1 MVAANETLEASTNA
15 GVSKVLTE
23 LNGLVHA
30 AVTIAEVSTLG
41 ITQVDAKALSRA
53 ANGSFELRTQIER
66 LIAGESL
73 QADCTCEVNDAVIR
87 QDIGGAKTRDHNLG
101 MK

>member
-23 LNGLVHA
+23 LDGLVHA
-30 AVTIAEVSTLG
+30 AVTIPEVSTLG
-41 ITQVDAKALSRA
+41 ITQVDVKALIRA
-53 ANGSFELRTQIER
+53 TNGSFEHGAQIER
-66 LIAGESL
+66 LIAGKSL
-73 QADCTCEVNDAVIR
+73 QADCTCEVKDAVIR
-87 QDIGGAKTRDHNLG
+87 QDIGGAKARDHNLE